1 MVVVVDGTEGETMA
15 AHFDEGFRRPYDRL
29 VREAPGEDVYP
40 QAAFR
45 TEWGPIFHRGR
56 LDGSARVLVLG
67 QDPATHETICR
78 RILVGEA
85 GQRVQGFL
93 AKLGINRSYVLI
105 NTFLYSVYGQGGG
118 TKHVNDDG
126 IVAYRNRWLDTLVQ
140 RNELDAILTLGQLA
154 DVAYR
159 RWLDQTTVPGADT
172 VAYRNVIHPTYP
184 ESASASGTITKAAAM
199 ARLTASW
206 NDALTALHGVIR
218 PDEEVEVVPYGAA
231 IATTDLAPI
240 PPADLPAGLPPWMCA
255 LDAWAAR
262 TGPDAQ
268 MKRATITV
276 TVPRA
281 ARTWPVLPV
290 KPAKQRA
297 AAPKVAPAAR

>member
-1 MVVVVDGTEGETMA
+1 MA
-15 AHFDEGFRRPYDRL
+15 ASFDEGYRRPYDRL
-29 VREAPGEDVYP
+29 VREAPGDDVYP

-85 GQRVQGFL
+85 GQRLQGFL
-93 AKLGINRSYVLI
+93 AKLGITRSYVLI

-118 TKHVNDDG
+118 TKHVADDG
-126 IVAYRNRWLDTLVQ
+126 IVAYRNRWLDTLVE
-140 RNELDAILTLGQLA
+140 RNELDAIVSLGQLA
-154 DVAYR
+154 DVSYH
-159 RWLDQTTVPGADT
+159 RWRDDTAVAGADA
-172 VAYRNVIHPTYP
+172 VAYRNIIHPTYP
-184 ESASASGTITKAAAM
+184 ESASATGTITKAAAM

-206 NDALTALHGVIR
+206 NEALAALDGTVR
-218 PDEEVEVVPYGAA
+218 PDQVVALVPYGDA
-231 IATTDLAPI
+231 IAKSDLAPI
-240 PPADLPAGLPPWMCA
+240 PPIDLPAGLPPWMCA

-262 TGPDAQ
+262 TGADVQ
-268 MKRATITV
+268 IKRATITV

-281 ARTWPVLPV
+281 SRTWPVLPPH
-290 KPAKQRA
+290 PAKKA
-297 AAPKVAPAAR
+297 TPAKAVPRRR